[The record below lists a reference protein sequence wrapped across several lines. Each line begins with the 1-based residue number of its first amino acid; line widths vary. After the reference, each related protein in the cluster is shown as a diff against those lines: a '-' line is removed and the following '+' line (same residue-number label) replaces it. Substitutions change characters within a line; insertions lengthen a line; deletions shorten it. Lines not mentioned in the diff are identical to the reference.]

1 MNNINGFTFF
11 RNIYEL
17 LDNLDT
23 KNKRIMLETIV
34 DYMFKDIEP
43 NLTGMNKAIWLNIV
57 MVLNKSKRNI
67 KNGSKGGRKPNN
79 EPKQEPKKE
88 PKKKPKEEPKKK
100 PKEEPQKKANIF
112 STFLFLFS
120 NFNFSNELKNKIEE
134 WFKYKLERKENYTET
149 GFKNLLKQ
157 IEHNVNIYGETKVI
171 NLITE
176 CMASNYKG
184 IIFEKLKPSKKEGI
198 IPEWFGKKIKSE
210 EITAEEEQEINEML
224 KEFK

>member
-23 KNKRIMLETIV
+23 KNKRIMLEAIV

-88 PKKKPKEEPKKK
+88 PKKKPKEEP
-100 PKEEPQKKANIF
+100 QKKANIF

-134 WFKYKLERKENYTET
+134 WFKYKLERKEDYTEI

-157 IEHNVNIYGETKVI
+157 IEHNVNIYGETNVI

-184 IIFEKLKPSKKEGI
+184 IIFEKLKPSKKEGNL
-198 IPEWFGKKIKSE
+198 PKWVGKKIKSE
-210 EITAEEEQEINEML
+210 EMTSEEEKEIKDIL